1 MLTSIMD
8 PKTVVEKLFEL
19 DNDIRWVGIVDQ
31 KGDVLQNVQRPGIE
45 TITDLS
51 TDELTLRVFPT
62 IMGLLWGR
70 LIGEVGRL
78 NCLVVS
84 YSRIYL
90 MAFYMEDYL
99 VVLTIEP
106 RGMPRVVAKLETAY
120 GTLLPSLTSQDAR
133 NYEQVADS
141 SL

>member
-1 MLTSIMD
+1 MD
-8 PKTVVEKLFEL
+8 PKTIVQSILEL
-19 DNDIRWVGIVDQ
+19 DKDIRWVGVVDH
-31 KGDVLQNVQRPGIE
+31 KGDVQQNVQRPGVE

-70 LIGEVGRL
+70 LIGDVGKL

-84 YSRIYL
+84 YSRVYL

-99 VVLTIEP
+99 VVLTFES
-106 RGMPRVVAKLETAY
+106 RGMPGVVRKLESAY
-120 GTLLPSLTSQDAR
+120 GTLLPSSATQDVR
-133 NYEQVADS
+133 NV
-141 SL
+141 

>member
-78 NCLVVS
+78 NCVVVS

-99 VVLTIEP
+99 VVLTFEP